1 MLTDTRVADEWQSA
15 SICSPA
21 PLASEQDLLVAIADG
36 AIWALDLLYQRHHQG
51 LYSLAY
57 KMVSDHQLAEDL
69 LQETFIRVWRSAVTY
84 SPKAGTVRGWLFTIL
99 RNHTI
104 DYLRTRRQR
113 TASKEI
119 PLGEIECDDRV
130 VAFDNTWE
138 EVRRH
143 EEQAQ
148 IREALGQLNEKQRM
162 VLELSYFQGYTHVEI
177 ANMCKLPLGTVK
189 SSMRQGLLALKRELM
204 KRGENTQ
211 RFKSVS
217 PGVSS

>member
-1 MLTDTRVADEWQSA
+1 MLTDTRVADERHSA
-15 SICSPA
+15 SSCSPV
-21 PLASEQDLLVAIADG
+21 PLASDQDLLVAIADG
-36 AIWALDLLYQRHHQG
+36 AVWALDLLYQRYQQG

-69 LQETFIRVWRSAVTY
+69 LQETFIRVWRRAATY
-84 SPKAGTVRGWLFTIL
+84 SPEAGTVRGWLFAIL

-104 DYLRTRRQR
+104 DYLRRQRQR
-113 TASKEI
+113 TTPKEI

-130 VAFDNTWE
+130 AFDDTWE
-138 EVRRH
+138 EVWHH

-148 IREALGQLNEKQRM
+148 LREALGQLTEKQRM

-189 SSMRQGLLALKRELM
+189 SSMRLGLLALKRELM
-204 KRGENTQ
+204 KQGQ
-211 RFKSVS
+211 C
-217 PGVSS
+217 

>member
-1 MLTDTRVADEWQSA
+1 MLTDTRVADERHSA
-15 SICSPA
+15 SSCSPV
-21 PLASEQDLLVAIADG
+21 PLASDQDLLVAIADG
-36 AIWALDLLYQRHHQG
+36 AVWALDLLYQRYQQG

-69 LQETFIRVWRSAVTY
+69 LQETFIRVWRRAATY
-84 SPKAGTVRGWLFTIL
+84 SPGAGTVRGWLFAIL

-104 DYLRTRRQR
+104 DYLRRQRQR
-113 TASKEI
+113 TVPKEI

-130 VAFDNTWE
+130 VAFDDTWE
-138 EVRRH
+138 EVWHH

-148 IREALGQLNEKQRM
+148 LREALGQLTEKQRM
-162 VLELSYFQGYTHVEI
+162 VLELSYFQGYTHIEI

-204 KRGENTQ
+204 KRGE
-211 RFKSVS
+211 KE
-217 PGVSS
+217 